1 MRGPRGRRI
10 LMLLENCSFPR
21 DDRVRREARAL
32 IAAGYTITLISPAS
46 AGQARRER
54 VEGVLVYRYK
64 MPGERVGF
72 LGYLWEYGY
81 SMTVIF
87 WMSLYVLIREGF
99 DIVHTHQPPDLFG
112 LIAGFYKLLG
122 KKYVLDHHDLAPEL
136 FDARLR
142 GKGKSIIRPV
152 LVLLERISCRL
163 ADHVIATNESYKR
176 IEMQRGRVPA
186 ERITIVRNGP
196 DLQEVYRTLP
206 DAAIHRDGTTIIGY
220 VGVIGTQDGVDYL
233 LRAMQHL
240 VFDLGRKDALC
251 IVVGDGNA
259 LPELRSLARTL
270 RLSEYVQFTGWVD
283 GEEEVRRYLNSMDI
297 CAAPEPADPY
307 NQCSTAAK
315 VMEYMAVGKP
325 VVAFDITEH
334 RFSAQEGALY
344 ACPNDEMDFAK
355 KLAFLMDHDSE
366 RERIGNLGFERV
378 MNQLAWQHQSA
389 ALVRAYASLFPS
401 ETVVS

>member
-1 MRGPRGRRI
+1 MGRLKSRRI

-32 IAAGYTITLISPAS
+32 TAAGYKITLISPAS
-46 AGQARRER
+46 AGQSRREF
-54 VEGVLVYRYK
+54 VEGVMVYRYK
-64 MPGERVGF
+64 MPVEGIGF
-72 LGYLWEYGY
+72 LGYFWEYAY

-99 DIVHTHQPPDLFG
+99 DVVHAHQPPDLFG

-136 FDARLR
+136 YEARFR
-142 GKGKSIIRPV
+142 GKGKSIIRSI
-152 LVLLERISCRL
+152 LILLEKISCRL
-163 ADHVIATNESYKR
+163 ADRVIATNESYKR
-176 IEMQRGRVPA
+176 IEMQRDHVPE

-196 DLQEVYRTLP
+196 DLHEVFKTAP
-206 DAAIHRDGTTIIGY
+206 DATIKRDGKTIIGY

-233 LRAMQHL
+233 LRAMQRL
-240 VFDLGRKDALC
+240 VFDLGRRDVLC
-251 IVVGDGNA
+251 IIVGSGNA
-259 LPELRSLARTL
+259 LPELTSLAREL
-270 RLSEYVQFTGWVD
+270 RLSDYIQFTGWVD
-283 GEEEVRRYLNSMDI
+283 GEEQVRRYLNSMDI
-297 CAAPEPADPY
+297 CAAPEPSDPY

-325 VVAFDITEH
+325 VVAFDNTEH

-344 ACPNDEMDFAK
+344 ARPNDEIDFAG
-355 KLAFLMDHDSE
+355 KLAFLMDHPSE
-366 RERIGNLGFERV
+366 RERIGNLGFERIKSR
-378 MNQLAWQHQSA
+378 LGWQHQSA
-389 ALVRAYASLFPS
+389 ALVNVYSSLFPS